1 MSQRSLTSLLRPL
14 SQWSSSLRS
23 AQIARFSIALPRLA
37 NKEAPQG
44 VSLTSRPDVGASS
57 LFDSV
62 KVEPETAATSD
73 KKEAAKEYR
82 ISSANFKARPRK
94 LNMLAR
100 QIAGLHIDEAI
111 KQMEFSKKKAAKRI
125 LSNLVLARRNAEL
138 QKGMKNLVIDQAWV
152 GKGQYRKTV
161 KYHAQGRIGIRD
173 IPRAHIKFI
182 FKEAAPV
189 EQTAD
194 KSSRRNIRGWKETKK
209 VWTPLVEDKPI
220 YNPKPFY
227 NW

>member
-1 MSQRSLTSLLRPL
+1 
-14 SQWSSSLRS
+14 
-23 AQIARFSIALPRLA
+23 
-37 NKEAPQG
+37 
-44 VSLTSRPDVGASS
+44 
-57 LFDSV
+57 
-62 KVEPETAATSD
+62 
-73 KKEAAKEYR
+73 
-82 ISSANFKARPRK
+82 
-94 LNMLAR
+94 MLAR

-138 QKGMKNLVIDQAWV
+138 QKGMKNLVIGMLISYSGGEQHLILIYLTLSIDQAWV